1 MVWDEFYFISSLWFP
16 EPVFHEEIPM
26 LRQNWKWSFH
36 LNLWKPL
43 GDGWCHFVDEVFCC
57 ETTAKHCYEILLF
70 FRFTAW
76 KCFEFVKISKLLAK
90 VTQNFKHRAVF
101 LVTVPGNEAKICPFG
116 LSGTDRVKSCY
127 QWGLGLGVHSTCIRN
142 GLYDST
148 HQHRDLQTALSATQ
162 QWGLYG
168 DMGQEKPWAD
178 LGEGEVPAPASIA
191 HRAEEFS
198 GS

>member
-1 MVWDEFYFISSLWFP
+1 MVFSPKPMKASGWW
-16 EPVFHEEIPM
+16 PVSFC
-26 LRQNWKWSFH
+26 WWS
-36 LNLWKPL
+36 
-43 GDGWCHFVDEVFCC
+43 CESVFCC

-101 LVTVPGNEAKICPFG
+101 LVRVPGSKAKICPFG
-116 LSGTDRVKSCY
+116 LSGSDTAKSRC

-148 HQHRDLQTALSATQ
+148 EQHRDLQQHCQ
-162 QWGLYG
+162 QHSSGVY
-168 DMGQEKPWAD
+168 MGARGRRNHGQIWDRGRFLLQPP
-178 LGEGEVPAPASIA
+178 LLT
-191 HRAEEFS
+191 
-198 GS
+198 